1 MYTNNPNLLEKLA
14 WSKVDDLQRRS
25 KNIHNTEDKTNSKSQ
40 MLILTGL
47 LVALAWMLSVVL

>member
-25 KNIHNTEDKTNSKSQ
+25 KNIHNTEGKTKSKSQ

-47 LVALAWMLSVVL
+47 LVALAWMLFVVL

>member
-1 MYTNNPNLLEKLA
+1 MYPNNPNFLEKLA

-25 KNIHNTEDKTNSKSQ
+25 KNIHNTEGKKSSKSQ
-40 MLILTGL
+40 LLILTGL